1 MHWVYITKRCPAKHK
16 SKPQVCTTMR
26 TSVTQRKPD
35 TGSANGRTSIM
46 TLEDRHRTLGG
57 TRRALVTRMRVTM
70 GGRAHGAWSWSWTGA
85 GPEPR

>member
-1 MHWVYITKRCPAKHK
+1 
-16 SKPQVCTTMR
+16 
-26 TSVTQRKPD
+26 
-35 TGSANGRTSIM
+35 M